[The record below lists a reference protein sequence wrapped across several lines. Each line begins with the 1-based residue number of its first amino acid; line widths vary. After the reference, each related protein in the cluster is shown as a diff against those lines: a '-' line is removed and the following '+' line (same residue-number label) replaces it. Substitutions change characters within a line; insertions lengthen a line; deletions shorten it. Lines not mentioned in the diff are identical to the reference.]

1 MLTMIF
7 SGLIGRSWAMLF
19 ASVGYNVSI
28 YDIDKNQITSAL
40 NDIEE
45 QIKTLE
51 AKKLLRGKLSASQQC
66 SLIKGSNRSI
76 CSLCKEFAGYLEDIL
91 SSDAAE

>member
-1 MLTMIF
+1 LIF

-19 ASVGYNVSI
+19 ASVGYDVSI

-45 QIKTLE
+45 QMKTLE
-51 AKKLLRGKLSASQQC
+51 AKKLLRGKLSASQQRL
-66 SLIKGSNRSI
+66 LIKGTNRSVF
-76 CSLCKEFAGYLEDIL
+76 SLCK
-91 SSDAAE
+91 

>member
-1 MLTMIF
+1 MLTSVF

-19 ASVGYNVSI
+19 ANVGYNVYI

-45 QIKTLE
+45 QTKTLE
-51 AKKLLRGKLSASQQC
+51 EKKLLRGKLSASQQF
-66 SLIKGSNRSI
+66 SLIKGTNRLFTVCVI
-76 CSLCKEFAGYLEDIL
+76 SLQVIWKVR
-91 SSDAAE
+91 